1 MTDAM
6 NVTVL
11 MDAGAIPDD
20 DGDFTAHV
28 QTTTEGHVVTALR
41 ELGHTVRIL
50 GVGYDVPEIIAA
62 LSDPRPDLVFNLA
75 EQFGNDRRL
84 DVGVVSLLEM
94 MGLRY
99 TGTGQAG
106 LMLCRDKGL
115 CKQLLSLHRIRVPD
129 FAVFPPDRPPRT
141 RKRLRYPLIVKP
153 VFEDGSDG
161 IAIASV
167 VSSDAEL
174 LQRVRFV
181 HERFQQVAIAEE
193 YIAGRELYVSV
204 LGNARLRVF
213 PAREIRFG
221 DADAG
226 GPPIAT
232 SRVKWDKDYR
242 DKWQIAYGFADLD
255 AATFAAVARVCKRAY
270 RVLQLQDYG
279 RIDLRLTPDNKITLL
294 EANPNPDIAYGDEV
308 AEAARVGGVD
318 YNQLIDTICRLALR
332 RGPKP

>member
-1 MTDAM
+1 MTAPM

-20 DGDFTAHV
+20 DADFAADP
-28 QTTTEGHVVTALR
+28 QKTTEGHVVTALR
-41 ELGHTVRIL
+41 ELGHTVRPVP
-50 GVGYDVPEIIAA
+50 VGYDVPEVVAA
-62 LSDPRPDLVFNLA
+62 LSDADPDLVFNLA
-75 EQFGNDRRL
+75 EQFANDRRL
-84 DVGVVSLLEM
+84 DVSVVGLLEM
-94 MGLRY
+94 MHLPY
-99 TGTGQAG
+99 TGTGPAG

-129 FAVFPPDRPPRT
+129 FAVFPPARPPRV

-153 VFEDGSDG
+153 VYEDGSDG
-161 IAIASV
+161 IAIASL

-174 LQRVRFV
+174 LDRVRFV
-181 HERFQQVAIAEE
+181 HDRFQQVAIAEE

-221 DADAG
+221 AADAG

-232 SRVKWDKDYR
+232 SRVKWDKGYR
-242 DKWQIAYGFADLD
+242 QKWRIAYGDADLD
-255 AATFAAVARVCKRAY
+255 EPTFAAVARVCKRAY
-270 RVLQLQDYG
+270 RVLQLQDFG

-294 EANPNPDIAYGDEV
+294 EANPNPDVAYGDEV
-308 AEAARVGGVD
+308 AEAARAGGME
-318 YNQLIDTICRLALR
+318 YNQLIDAICRLALR
-332 RGPKP
+332 RSPEQ